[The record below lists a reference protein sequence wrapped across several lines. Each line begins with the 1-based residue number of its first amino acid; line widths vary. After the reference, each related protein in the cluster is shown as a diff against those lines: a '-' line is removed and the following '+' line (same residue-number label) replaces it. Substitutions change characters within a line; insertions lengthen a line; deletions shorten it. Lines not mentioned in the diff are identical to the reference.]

1 MHSML
6 PEERSLALE
15 VLGAAWTQVASS
27 ADHRGIVESVD
38 AVAADLPRRHPHVSE
53 EYARHVAL
61 AAVWYLD
68 RATRRVHDPDRDGHT
83 VAQRESNLALF
94 EIAATAEEMERV
106 FALACALNADDA

>member
-6 PEERSLALE
+6 PEERALALE
-15 VLGAAWTQVASS
+15 VLGTAWTRIAS

-38 AVAADLPRRHPHVSE
+38 AVAADLPRRHRHVSD

-68 RATRRVHDPDRDGHT
+68 RAARRVHDPDRDGHT

-94 EIAATAEEMERV
+94 EIAATPEEMERL
-106 FALACALNADDA
+106 FALASALNADDA